1 MENSLFKRL
10 LLVFAILITS
20 SSAFAKKLK
29 MKEVNNMLAAASIN
43 EGKQIALICIACHS
57 LKKDGPNKIGP
68 NLFGIVGAKKGRK
81 KNYDYSPA
89 FKKMKQGTWTVDEL
103 SEWLKDPEEFVPGN
117 KMSFLGILDPQD
129 RMDVIAYLMTL
140 K

>member
-1 MENSLFKRL
+1 MKNSISKKFL
-10 LLVFAILITS
+10 LLSIIFMTS

-29 MKEVNNMLAAASIN
+29 ADEENNMLAAARVSEGQKISSIC
-43 EGKQIALICIACHS
+43 LACHS
-57 LKKDGPNKIGP
+57 FKKNGPNNVGP
-68 NLFGIVGAKKGRK
+68 NLFGIVGAKQGRK

-89 FKKMKQGTWTVDEL
+89 FKKMKRGTWTVDQL
-103 SEWLKDPEEFVPGN
+103 SEWLRDPEYSVPGT
-117 KMSFLGILDPQD
+117 KMSFFGILDPQD